1 MNCHDTHDTTGT
13 SIRIRRSLG
22 AMLAAAVLTAGALA
36 GTAAWAAAEHSHG
49 HDAHAL
55 ELNAGKKWATDDPL
69 RQGMTKIRDAVDA
82 KLPAVHRGKMSTAQ
96 YAALGG
102 EIDAQIA
109 HIVQNCKLDP
119 KADEVLHAQIGRRWY
134 VPRYASLNEA
144 LAYGD
149 ECWSRVL
156 SHWRDYKEQGLTEHR
171 NWWPEVY
178 RQACAGWGVDPDP
191 EALAFCETYEETRAD
206 LKDISMSG

>member
-119 KADEVLHAQIGRRWY
+119 KADEVLHVI
-134 VPRYASLNEA
+134 L
-144 LAYGD
+144 
-149 ECWSRVL
+149 
-156 SHWRDYKEQGLTEHR
+156 
-171 NWWPEVY
+171 
-178 RQACAGWGVDPDP
+178 
-191 EALAFCETYEETRAD
+191 AD
-206 LKDISMSG
+206 LMEGNEILQGKKAKQKRSAGVVKIVHSLEQYGNYFDHPGWKAPQVAR

>member
-1 MNCHDTHDTTGT
+1 MAGAKGAPAAPPEHGDEAMNCHDTHDTTGT

-119 KADEVLHAQIGRRWY
+119 KADEVLHVI
-134 VPRYASLNEA
+134 L
-144 LAYGD
+144 
-149 ECWSRVL
+149 
-156 SHWRDYKEQGLTEHR
+156 
-171 NWWPEVY
+171 
-178 RQACAGWGVDPDP
+178 
-191 EALAFCETYEETRAD
+191 AD
-206 LKDISMSG
+206 LMEGNEILQGKKAKQKRSAGVVKIVHSLEQYGNYFDHPGWKAPQVAH